1 MRARLV
7 PSACLVVLLS
17 ACATLT
23 QEASRPTTTEH
34 FVTARSGAPGL
45 RGGETRL
52 YVREITPGSA
62 RIPAANRV
70 VVFVHGSGTPGEV
83 TFDVRYKDYSW
94 MQYLANEGFD
104 VFSLSLTGY
113 GGSTRPA
120 AMADACNFPMATQ
133 AQFVPGVIPQ
143 PCEATYKAPISTMES
158 DWNEIDA
165 TVDYLRKLRGVD
177 KVSIVAWSQGAPR
190 AGGYAA
196 RNPGKVARLFVLA
209 PSYLPDWPA
218 KVPATMPADFATM
231 SSQSRKNFDDNW
243 KRQVGCPDQYD
254 PAAADAVWREMMA
267 SDPVGAKWGEGVRRA
282 PNVPNSGFNKAMVSQ
297 MRTPFAMV
305 SGAHDKQIPPERVR
319 VLYQD
324 LGSKDKVFIDL
335 ACTSHNAMWEPNR
348 GLLFKAS
355 LEWLRDG
362 TVNGVSEGQVKL
374 GY

>member
-1 MRARLV
+1 MRAHLV
-7 PSACLVVLLS
+7 AFTGFVLFVS
-17 ACATLT
+17 ACATLP
-23 QEASRPTTTEH
+23 QDGSRTVEH
-34 FVTARSGAPGL
+34 YVTAKSGAPAL

-52 YVREITPGSA
+52 YVREITPASSQ
-62 RIPAANRV
+62 IPAANRV
-70 VVFVHGSGTPGEV
+70 VLFVHGSGTPSEV

-94 MQYLANEGFD
+94 MQYLAKAGFD

-120 AMADACNFPMATQ
+120 PMADACNFARARQ

-143 PCEATYKAPISTMES
+143 ACESTYKAPISTMES

-165 TVDYLRKLRGVD
+165 TVEHLRKLRGVD
-177 KVSIVAWSQGAPR
+177 KVSIVAWSQGAAR

-196 RNPGKVARLFVLA
+196 RNPGKVARLFILA
-209 PSYLPDWPA
+209 PSYRPDWPA
-218 KVPATMPADFATM
+218 SVPVAMPADFATM
-231 SSQSRKNFDDNW
+231 SSQSRKEFDANW
-243 KRQVGCPDQYD
+243 QRQVGCPGQMD
-254 PAAADAVWREMMA
+254 PDAADAVWREMIA

-282 PNVPNSGFNKAMVSQ
+282 PNVPNTGFNKAMVSQ

-305 SGAHDKQIPPERVR
+305 SGAHDKQIVPERVR
-319 VLYQD
+319 ALYQD
-324 LGSKDKVFIDL
+324 VGSQEKVFIDL

-362 TVNGVSEGQVKL
+362 KVSGVSAGEVRL